1 MADKN
6 FGVKGINFISDPG
19 TPTIS
24 IASSTITYAGSLNLN
39 APTVAIS
46 TDVSIGGRIV
56 SNVVVSDSY
65 SVGIGTT
72 VLTGKLNVSGNA
84 NISGIVSATG
94 FVGSGVSLTGL
105 LTNQSSGINT
115 EV

>member
-24 IASSTITYAGSLNLN
+24 IASSIITYAGSLNLN

-46 TDVSIGGRIV
+46 TNFSIGGSVLSNVIV
-56 SNVVVSDSY
+56 SNPY

-72 VLTGKLNVSGNA
+72 VLTERLNVSGNA
-84 NISGIVSATG
+84 NISGVVSATG
-94 FVGSGVSLTGL
+94 FVGSV
-105 LTNQSSGINT
+105 
-115 EV
+115 VAVPV